1 MGRIPA
7 VYDADMAV
15 GGFPSARLRC
25 SNHFIRP
32 FTRAARGVKRLVSC
46 LCLFAFARLV
56 AWYLDFS
63 FEEKA
68 LRLHTDDGVQA

>member
-1 MGRIPA
+1 MGRIRRHGRRRLPKRAPA
-7 VYDADMAV
+7 VLKPFYS
-15 GGFPSARLRC
+15 GFSAGC
-25 SNHFIRP
+25 
-32 FTRAARGVKRLVSC
+32 ARGVKRFVSC
-46 LCLFAFARLV
+46 LCLFAHARLV